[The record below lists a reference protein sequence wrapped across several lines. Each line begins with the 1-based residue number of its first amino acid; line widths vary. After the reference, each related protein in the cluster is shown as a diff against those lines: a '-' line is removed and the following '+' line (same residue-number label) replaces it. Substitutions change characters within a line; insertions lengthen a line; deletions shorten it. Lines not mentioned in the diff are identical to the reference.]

1 MGRPEETGL
10 SGGKRPKML
19 ICDIDGTLTD
29 ENYTLHSE
37 IPIAFRKMEQSGIPV
52 ALATGNVRPVAWT
65 LARHLGITGPIIC
78 ENGGVVWDWTRDEE
92 VFRLVHGE
100 RAKKA
105 CEWLANQIEGLDPA
119 GILSN
124 AWRESEWC
132 LYTQEDYENIVKLL
146 SDSEWKDLEV
156 VRTGFA
162 IHINEPGLNKG
173 NGIKFALEKIGIDP
187 VDCIGV
193 GDSPNDLPMFETVG
207 WSVAVGSAFPEVKK
221 AASAV
226 AHESLVGGH
235 AVVALIDEILE
246 LPE

>member
-29 ENYTLHSE
+29 ENYTLHPE

-105 CEWLANQIEGLDPA
+105 CEWLANQIRDW
-119 GILSN
+119 IL
-124 AWRESEWC
+124 
-132 LYTQEDYENIVKLL
+132 QEFYQMHGENLN
-146 SDSEWKDLEV
+146 
-156 VRTGFA
+156 GA
-162 IHINEPGLNKG
+162 YIHK
-173 NGIKFALEKIGIDP
+173 KI
-187 VDCIGV
+187 
-193 GDSPNDLPMFETVG
+193 M
-207 WSVAVGSAFPEVKK
+207 K
-221 AASAV
+221 
-226 AHESLVGGH
+226 
-235 AVVALIDEILE
+235 IL
-246 LPE
+246 